1 MDVALRPLL
10 GVVFGVFGI
19 LFWIGGM
26 VVLAWYVERRVD
38 DDRQT

>member
-10 GVVFGVFGI
+10 GVLFGVLGI

-26 VVLAWYVERRVD
+26 VVLSWYVDNKVE